1 MTNITTNGNEATVS
15 SMVLDYLEF
24 NNTLNNVKKFI
35 DGLPMNDT
43 SDLLL
48 NPKAYNK
55 VPENRAILNILN
67 SADFEE
73 LGLSQLSDFAQLIKV
88 IGLDNYEL
96 YTVVEYAY
104 MYTSLVE
111 YFEEY

>member
-1 MTNITTNGNEATVS
+1 MTNITKHGDEATVL
-15 SMVLDYLEF
+15 SMVLDYSEF

-43 SDLLL
+43 NDLLL
-48 NPKAYNK
+48 NPNVYNK

-67 SADFEE
+67 GADFEE
-73 LGLSQLSDFAQLIKV
+73 FGLSQLSDFAQLIKV
-88 IGLDNYEL
+88 VGLDNYEL

-104 MYTSLVE
+104 MYTSLVD

>member
-1 MTNITTNGNEATVS
+1 MTNITMHGDEATIS
-15 SMVLDYLEF
+15 STVLDYSEF

-48 NPKAYNK
+48 NPRSYNK
-55 VPENRAILNILN
+55 VPENRTILNILN
-67 SADFEE
+67 GADFSE
-73 LGLSQLSDFAQLIKV
+73 LGLSQLSDLAQLIKV
-88 IGLDNYEL
+88 IGLDNYDN

-104 MYTSLVE
+104 IYTSLVE
-111 YFEEY
+111 YFNEY

>member
-1 MTNITTNGNEATVS
+1 MTNITTHGDEVTVTS
-15 SMVLDYLEF
+15 TVLDFAEF

-55 VPENRAILNILN
+55 LPENRAILNILN
-67 SADFEE
+67 GADLEE
-73 LGLSQLSDFAQLIKV
+73 LGLPQLSDFAQLIKV
-88 IGLDNYEL
+88 IGLDNYDN
-96 YTVVEYAY
+96 YTVVEYAS
-104 MYTSLVE
+104 MYTNLVE
-111 YFEEY
+111 YFNEY

>member
-1 MTNITTNGNEATVS
+1 MTNITTHGNEATIS
-15 SMVLDYLEF
+15 SRVLDYSEF
-24 NNTLNNVKKFI
+24 NNTMNNIKKFI

-43 SDLLL
+43 NDLLL

-67 SADFEE
+67 GADFEE

-88 IGLDNYEL
+88 VGLDKYEL
-96 YTVVEYAY
+96 YTIPEYAY
-104 MYTSLVE
+104 MYTSLVD